1 MERREFLI
9 TLAGLAGAGALTRF
23 AVAGRGSDS
32 SGAILPR
39 RVLGRTGESVTM
51 LGLGGFH
58 VGWTSE
64 ARAQATIEAA
74 LMEGIRFFDTA
85 ESYGDGA
92 SEQRYG
98 NYLVPK
104 FRNDVFLMTKT
115 TAKDAA
121 TARAHLS
128 GSRRRLKTDVI
139 DLWQL
144 HALESPE
151 DVDARIA
158 AGVVEVLLEAKRS
171 GAVRHLGFTG
181 HASPYALVKIVERY
195 GKDMPFAACQ
205 MPVNPVDAAAAHS
218 FVKSV
223 LPKAGQHGLGVLA
236 MKTLADGR
244 FFGEKTVNGQVAWQ
258 TGNPIVPAWLSLEE
272 CLLFVWSLPVSVLIT
287 GAEKPEYVR
296 DKAAICRKFHT
307 LNDADRLALV
317 RKVAKFADAGQVEYY
332 KEGVLGMS
340 KGTGT

>member
-9 TLAGLAGAGALTRF
+9 TLAGLAGAGALSRLSAAET
-23 AVAGRGSDS
+23 AAEKSSDA
-32 SGAILPR
+32 SGAILPKR
-39 RVLGRTGESVTM
+39 ALGRTGEAVTM
-51 LGLGGFH
+51 LGLGGYH
-58 VGWTSE
+58 VGWTTE

-85 ESYGDGA
+85 ESYAAGV

-98 NYLVPK
+98 TYLVPK
-104 FRNDVFLMTKT
+104 FRNNVFLMTKT
-115 TAKDAA
+115 TAKDAV
-121 TARAHLS
+121 TARAHLD

-158 AGVVEVLLEAKRS
+158 AGVVEVLLEAKCS
-171 GAVRHLGFTG
+171 GVVRHLGFTG
-181 HASPYALVKIVERY
+181 HASPYALAKIMEHY
-195 GKDMPFAACQ
+195 GKDMPFATCQ
-205 MPVNPVDAAAAHS
+205 MPVNPVDTAAAHS
-218 FVKSV
+218 FAKSA
-223 LPKAGQHGLGVLA
+223 LPKAVQHGLGVLA

-244 FFGEKTVNGQVAWQ
+244 FFAEKTVNGQVTWQ
-258 TGNPIVPAWLSLEE
+258 TGNPIVPARLSLEE
-272 CLLFVWSLPVSVLIT
+272 CLLFVWSLPTAVLIT

-317 RKVAKFADAGQVEYY
+317 RRVATFAEAGQVEYY
-332 KEGVLGMS
+332 KEAVLG
-340 KGTGT
+340 T